1 MATGVANETVG
12 KLIASSSTEIKY
24 LKFILAFLLKN
35 KKAYAY
41 QLVSKLG
48 LRLVYMKA
56 LNTGGIQAEYRRN
69 TGGNTGG
76 NRDIKKPQP
85 RLRLYMLVAI

>member
-1 MATGVANETVG
+1 MC
-12 KLIASSSTEIKY
+12 
-24 LKFILAFLLKN
+24 
-35 KKAYAY
+35 
-41 QLVSKLG
+41 KLG
-48 LRLVYMKA
+48 LRWVYMKA

>member
-12 KLIASSSTEIKY
+12 KLIASSSIEIKY

-56 LNTGGIQAEYRRN
+56 
-69 TGGNTGG
+69 
-76 NRDIKKPQP
+76 
-85 RLRLYMLVAI
+85 